1 MNHEQIQMI
10 KCCPIFREV
19 GEAILTNVLT
29 ASRCRIRTYV
39 KGERILVQ
47 GSRYHEL
54 AVMMRGKAYARIYEY
69 SGKTILVETLEAPQP
84 AAAAILFSSDPVMP
98 VTLEAETEVTIA
110 HISRSAVTAIFQ
122 VSPKAVEHY
131 LQDMGDKVS
140 FLAEKVRLAEFA
152 GIRQRVAD
160 YLLRLR
166 TRHQN
171 DSIILP
177 LSREKLAEMFGA
189 ARPSLSRE
197 ISKMCDEGLI
207 SASGRAVNILEPD
220 LLQELLEL

>member
-10 KCCPIFREV
+10 KRCPIFREV
-19 GEAILTNVLT
+19 EEAVLTNFLT
-29 ASRCRIRTYV
+29 PSRCRIRTYER
-39 KGERILVQ
+39 GERILVQ
-47 GSRYHEL
+47 GSKYNDL
-54 AVMMRGKAYARIYEY
+54 AVIVQGKANARIYEY

-110 HISRSAVTAIFQ
+110 HITRSVVTAIFQ
-122 VSPKAVEHY
+122 VSPKALEHY
-131 LQDMGDKVS
+131 LQAMGDKVS

-166 TRHQN
+166 TRHQKDN
-171 DSIILP
+171 IILP
-177 LSREKLAEMFGA
+177 LSREKMAEMFGA

-207 SASGRAVNILEPD
+207 SVSGRAVNILEPD
-220 LLQELLEL
+220 LLRELLEL